1 MNELPSKSAVVF
13 SLPVKG
19 WLQGYKALLLLLC
32 FSSAF
37 AFAFFVA
44 AGKTNVNSI

>member
-19 WLQGYKALLLLLC
+19 CLQGYTALLLVLC
-32 FSSAF
+32 FCY
-37 AFAFFVA
+37 AFFVA